1 MASGFALAGVGL
13 AVAAGLLFTPASS
26 DPELGL
32 APTAIVGS
40 FVPTPCSLPHDAAL
54 GNAGGDPY
62 AFYVFNREEE
72 LAGLRESG
80 CGSVVAATTMG
91 VQLPALTGREASD
104 RASGRDAALLNLAS
118 D

>member
-1 MASGFALAGVGL
+1 
-13 AVAAGLLFTPASS
+13 
-26 DPELGL
+26 
-32 APTAIVGS
+32 
-40 FVPTPCSLPHDAAL
+40 VPTPCSLPHDAAL

-91 VQLPALTGREASD
+91 VQLPALPGREASD
-104 RASGRDAALLNLAS
+104 RASGRDAVLLNLAS